1 MTYIQFLTP
10 TNFKYLLHFS
20 MTGKFEC
27 YFEEKL
33 QNFTTEE
40 PITAFFAFFH
50 EKWLN
55 SQENGLNRI
64 CNIIIERVN
73 DVCDH

>member
-1 MTYIQFLTP
+1 
-10 TNFKYLLHFS
+10 

-33 QNFTTEE
+33 PNFTTEE
-40 PITAFFAFFH
+40 PITAFFAIFH

-64 CNIIIERVN
+64 CNIIIERVYIN
-73 DVCDH
+73 NAIYVILLLNKIQN